1 MTYKWKALHEIEAV
15 GDMGSAPGRP
25 DIFVDGDA
33 HTVKNKRYFTSY
45 ICMWWQLSGH
55 YTWYNNSTVIK
66 QLQCPVRLH

>member
-1 MTYKWKALHEIEAV
+1 MPYKWKALHEIEAV

-55 YTWYNNSTVIK
+55 
-66 QLQCPVRLH
+66 